1 MSKRTF
7 LAGAV
12 MTLTALTG
20 SMLHAQDKTA
30 TFFMNSGS
38 PVYIP
43 ASSMDNASFGS
54 GAISFSLK
62 NGQKASFATA
72 SLDSICFVRQSM
84 SASVIPSA
92 VKSVEQAF
100 SSSSAPAC
108 SQTDEPA
115 AGSFRETDEQYNDYF
130 ENYAPENFVTIT
142 YSGNSVTVSG
152 TPKNVTITK
161 NGAHVTV
168 SSTKGHVQYTLKGS
182 TTNGSFNMTDRGEE
196 SKKCH
201 IRLNG
206 VSIENP
212 NGPAINIQSHKA
224 VYLSLGKETS
234 NTLKD
239 GAVYQQVAD
248 EQRKGTIFSE
258 GQLIISG
265 TGSLSVTAKGGHGI
279 CSDDYIRLRQDVGSI
294 SITAASD
301 GINTKE
307 RFVMYGGNVSISSQ
321 DDGVQIRQGHIE
333 QYGGQLKVKCVDDG
347 LSAGN
352 ENADSAY
359 ISLNGGL
366 INIETS
372 GQKGHG
378 ISAYGNISI
387 DKGTCILA
395 KSTGLGSKC
404 IKTDSN
410 LTIGKS
416 DIYAWN
422 TAQNLS
428 ETDDSA
434 KARGLS
440 AAGSMSI
447 GRNANVN
454 VLAAK
459 TALHAGSKLTFD
471 GGSALLSAQ
480 DLDKCLNA
488 KGSLTFNS
496 GYAISDITK

>member
-7 LAGAV
+7 LAGAI

-30 TFFMNSGS
+30 TFFMNGGS

-62 NGQKASFATA
+62 TGQKASFATA

-100 SSSSAPAC
+100 SSSSAPAY
-108 SQTDEPA
+108 SQADEPA

-182 TTNGSFNMTDRGEE
+182 TTNGSFNMTDQGEE

-212 NGPAINIQSHKA
+212 NGPAINIQSPKN
-224 VYLSLGKETS
+224 VTYYYLYLF
-234 NTLKD
+234 L
-239 GAVYQQVAD
+239 Y
-248 EQRKGTIFSE
+248 
-258 GQLIISG
+258 
-265 TGSLSVTAKGGHGI
+265 
-279 CSDDYIRLRQDVGSI
+279 
-294 SITAASD
+294 
-301 GINTKE
+301 
-307 RFVMYGGNVSISSQ
+307 RF
-321 DDGVQIRQGHIE
+321 
-333 QYGGQLKVKCVDDG
+333 
-347 LSAGN
+347 
-352 ENADSAY
+352 
-359 ISLNGGL
+359 
-366 INIETS
+366 
-372 GQKGHG
+372 
-378 ISAYGNISI
+378 
-387 DKGTCILA
+387 
-395 KSTGLGSKC
+395 
-404 IKTDSN
+404 
-410 LTIGKS
+410 
-416 DIYAWN
+416 
-422 TAQNLS
+422 
-428 ETDDSA
+428 
-434 KARGLS
+434 
-440 AAGSMSI
+440 
-447 GRNANVN
+447 
-454 VLAAK
+454 
-459 TALHAGSKLTFD
+459 
-471 GGSALLSAQ
+471 LLS
-480 DLDKCLNA
+480 
-488 KGSLTFNS
+488 
-496 GYAISDITK
+496 